1 MIKENSDLLSLIEVL
16 LKDPLEFERIGGH
29 DKIIES
35 GLTYSH
41 LRGLI
46 KRIYD
51 INENQLIETSNANSG
66 MIGLLNSLSTG
77 SRKRKFNHRVDRQKP
92 GKTYFKIYVEGD
104 SWFQFPV
111 FQKDIIDWLNRNDDF
126 LIYSDAYGGDWIT
139 NILYEQQYIT
149 ALSTYSPNFF
159 LISGGG
165 NDLVGSHRLG
175 IMVDRKSN
183 YAKKKYQTISDIK
196 SDLLNMVQKEMI
208 LTAQTFLN
216 KEFYAI
222 INLFKLQYSLLF
234 SDLYHP
240 KSKQKHIITITHGYD
255 FPFPSPKRRFSI
267 RYPLQPFLNSM
278 VDSGNW
284 LYTPLMVKGILN
296 RDDQLAIML
305 AMIYEFGEM
314 MSSFAKTYK
323 NIYHVDSRGF
333 AQTPRDWFDELH
345 LKSHNFHK
353 IARAYETIIR
363 NHSSLKDKVIRTAK
377 AQPLKTE

>member
-1 MIKENSDLLSLIEVL
+1 MVKENSDLISLKEIL
-16 LKDPLEFERIGGH
+16 LKDPLEFERIDGH

-41 LRGLI
+41 LRVLI

-66 MIGLLNSLSTG
+66 MIGLLNRLSTG
-77 SRKRKFNHRVDRQKP
+77 ARKRKFNHRVDRQKP
-92 GKTYFKIYVEGD
+92 EKTYLKIYVEGD

-149 ALSTYSPNFF
+149 ALSTYSPDFF

-175 IMVDRKSN
+175 IMVDKKSN

-196 SDLLNMVQKEMI
+196 SDLLNTAQKEMI

-222 INLFKLQYSLLF
+222 INLFKLQSSLLF
-234 SDLYHP
+234 GDLYHP

-255 FPFPSPKRRFSI
+255 FPFPSPKRHFSF

-278 VDSGNW
+278 ADSGNW

-296 RDDQLAIML
+296 RDDQMAIML

-314 MSSFAKTYK
+314 MSSFAKIYK

-333 AQTPRDWFDELH
+333 AQNPRDWFDELH
-345 LKSHNFHK
+345 LKSHKFHK

-363 NHSSLKDKVIRTAK
+363 NHSSLKDKVIITAK
-377 AQPLKTE
+377 A